1 MAIYLKPRRGS
12 KANAFNQNIGLR
24 KGEIFLEY
32 PEGRIGREPGRI
44 VIGDGATSYDHINY
58 ASTSTNEFQPFI
70 TDPSIYIPRFDNSTP
85 TPQATALYDWNATTK
100 AIDEI
105 GNGSTVSTSK
115 LPKAIGSIKKSLSL
129 LLDNVANINRTKYT
143 KYSNVN
149 INDGGLTTENVS
161 GSTTSQ
167 IIVSGDTINKVVD
180 ANGTTSGWNNT
191 TVTSLEEYI
200 SFVSSEGVSVAT
212 FNAATAS
219 LNTSIGTKANAS
231 TLTNYTPLSTFNAS
245 TANLN
250 AAINGKVATTTFNS
264 ATASLNT
271 AINDKVSTSTF
282 NASTLFLNTKITNTK
297 RLIGWQ
303 KLQFTGT
310 SASQVT
316 IHQSTSLSINAN
328 DEIIVALMSSGK
340 TIIRDLYY
348 NTSDKQVYVTLP
360 SGGGG
365 TDNDY
370 IIDIMVVQFG
380 IDR

>member
-12 KANAFNQNIGLR
+12 RSNAFNQNIGLR

-44 VIGDGATSYDHINY
+44 VIGDGATSYEHINY

-70 TDPSIYIPRFDNSTP
+70 TDPSIYVPRFDNSTP
-85 TPQATALYDWNATTK
+85 SPQATANYDWNATTK

-105 GNGSTVSTSK
+105 GNGSTVSTTK

-129 LLDNVANINRTKYT
+129 LLDNIASLNKT
-143 KYSNVN
+143 KYSKFSN
-149 INDGGLTTENVS
+149 IIIDDNGLVSENIS
-161 GSTTSQ
+161 GNTNSQ
-167 IIVSGDTINKVVD
+167 ISIDGDTINKVKD
-180 ANGTTSGWNNT
+180 INGTTYGWNGS
-191 TVTSLEEYI
+191 TVASLEDYI
-200 SFVSSEGVSVAT
+200 GFIASEASEGVSV
-212 FNAATAS
+212 
-219 LNTSIGTKANAS
+219 
-231 TLTNYTPLSTFNAS
+231 
-245 TANLN
+245 
-250 AAINGKVATTTFNS
+250 TTFNS

-271 AINDKVSTSTF
+271 AINGKVSTNTFNSATSSLNTAINGKVSTDTF
-282 NASTLFLNTKITNTK
+282 NASTVFLNTKITNTK

-316 IHQSTSLSINAN
+316 IHQSTSLSIVAS

-365 TDNDY
+365 TDNAY
-370 IIDIMVVQFG
+370 TIDIMVLQFG